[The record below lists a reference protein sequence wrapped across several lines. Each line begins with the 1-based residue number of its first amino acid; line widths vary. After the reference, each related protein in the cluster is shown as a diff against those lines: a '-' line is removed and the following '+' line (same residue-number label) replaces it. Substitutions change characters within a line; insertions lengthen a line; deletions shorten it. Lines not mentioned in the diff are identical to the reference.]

1 MEKQQVHQT
10 QGNKMKDNFDKKE
23 NKNINPKMNK
33 DNKAEE
39 KKAED
44 KITNDPIIKVE
55 KNAKEKKHTTP
66 KKNYAVINAKD
77 LPISTKHSI
86 ALCNFIRNKDIEE
99 SIKKLDMVKNKRL
112 PLPMRG
118 EIPHKKGKGIMSA
131 RYPLN
136 ATEQFIKL
144 LKSLMLNAI
153 ANELELEKYRIECY
167 ANVASRPYKRHGSG
181 RFKRTHVTI
190 KLTPMVKVNKTQW
203 TRKKRK
209 I

>member
-1 MEKQQVHQT
+1 MEKQSQVNQA
-10 QGNKMKDNFDKKE
+10 NKMKDNFDKMD
-23 NKNINPKMNK
+23 NKNNPKMNI
-33 DNKAEE
+33 E
-39 KKAED
+39 KKAEEEKAD
-44 KITNDPIIKVE
+44 KVE
-55 KNAKEKKHTTP
+55 NEEVKEKKPKHEKTHP

-190 KLTPMVKVNKTQW
+190 KLTPMVKVNKTQ
-203 TRKKRK
+203 
-209 I
+209 